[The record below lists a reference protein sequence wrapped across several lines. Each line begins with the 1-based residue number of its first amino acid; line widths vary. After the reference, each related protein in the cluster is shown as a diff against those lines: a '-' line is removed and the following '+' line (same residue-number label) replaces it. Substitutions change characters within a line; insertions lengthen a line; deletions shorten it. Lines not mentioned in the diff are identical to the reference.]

1 VSKLEQPVARML
13 DAYTAAVRAK
23 DVDGLVALYARDVC
37 VFDMWG
43 RWTYEGVNAWRSM
56 VEEWF
61 ASLGT
66 EEVAVTFEEVR
77 TLVNDDVAV
86 AHALVTYTGLSA
98 AGEELR
104 AMDNR
109 LTWALRRTDGPGWRI
124 VHEHTS
130 APIGFEDSKP
140 ILRR

>member
-1 VSKLEQPVARML
+1 MSKLEQPVARML
-13 DAYTAAVRAK
+13 DAYTAAVRSK
-23 DVDGLVALYARDVC
+23 DVDGFVALYAQDVC

-43 RWTYEGVNAWRSM
+43 RWTYEGVDAWRSM
-56 VEEWF
+56 VADWF
-61 ASLGT
+61 ASLGA
-66 EEVAVTFEEVR
+66 EQVAVTFEDVR
-77 TLVNDDVAV
+77 TLVTDDVAV

-98 AGEELR
+98 TGEELR

-109 LTWALRRTDGPGWRI
+109 LTWALRRTDGAGWRI

-130 APIGFEDSKP
+130 APIGFEDSKA